1 MDNLD
6 KLFANSE
13 LRCSNEVCN
22 GCSILNSD
30 KPAHSIMD
38 YESKSQSDILFLSDS
53 LNYKFGSAKAFN
65 AQELAL
71 IEESCKEKFETAASV
86 KCPSVREA
94 DMKTADFHKCRNH
107 LEQTIL
113 KIRPKL
119 VFTCGNLAMKML
131 IKKSG
136 INSKRGNAY
145 EYEIEDHKCVV
156 VPIYHPFSVI
166 KEPRFK
172 HLFQKDISNGL
183 DTYIYGNTNKL
194 ELKYDLLMTLEDV
207 KACRRILKDTDK
219 TLAADVETTGL
230 DFTRHKITTV
240 SLTTH
245 DNTWVIPIDHKDS
258 PFKDDLGGVLD
269 CLRDI
274 LQNPKNKKVMHNA
287 KFDLKFFYKY
297 GIEPVNVYDTK
308 LMYHTLDENSPKGLM
323 DLVKIYFPHE
333 LSRL

>member
-1 MDNLD
+1 
-6 KLFANSE
+6 
-13 LRCSNEVCN
+13 
-22 GCSILNSD
+22 
-30 KPAHSIMD
+30 
-38 YESKSQSDILFLSDS
+38 
-53 LNYKFGSAKAFN
+53 
-65 AQELAL
+65 
-71 IEESCKEKFETAASV
+71 
-86 KCPSVREA
+86 
-94 DMKTADFHKCRNH
+94 
-107 LEQTIL
+107 
-113 KIRPKL
+113 
-119 VFTCGNLAMKML
+119 
-131 IKKSG
+131 
-136 INSKRGNAY
+136 
-145 EYEIEDHKCVV
+145 VV

-194 ELKYDLLMTLEDV
+194 ELNYDLLMTLEEV

-258 PFKDDLGGVLD
+258 PFKDDLDDVLD

-297 GIEPVNVYDTK
+297 GIEPANVYDTK